1 MNGEKKTRLSV
12 KCPKNLMNNI
22 SFSLHLGFRGKKR
35 VAKKNVLG
43 PNYNDIV
50 FIILCFEKMEFLA
63 RDVHGLFS

>member
-1 MNGEKKTRLSV
+1 
-12 KCPKNLMNNI
+12 MNNI